1 MLPLQKTN
9 FINVFKAFFLIVTL
23 PFSLIW
29 LVWRRSDWPKQK
41 KLTASF
47 FILLFCLFFIAGVFW
62 LDKNIKKNYSSLP
75 FSADK
80 NSQLENFSGQN
91 VNLPIEENTV
101 PKDPENLNSSANPEI
116 KGEKTENLEGEIYS
130 VARVI
135 DGDTLKLEDGRTVR
149 YIGIDT
155 PETVSPSKPVQCFGK
170 EASDKNRELVEGKKV
185 RLVKDVSETDKYGRL
200 LRYVFVGDLFVND
213 YLVREGYAH
222 AVTFPP
228 DIKFS
233 DQFKNA
239 QKDARERK
247 IGLWSDTACPK

>member
-1 MLPLQKTN
+1 MLPLQKPN
-9 FINVFKAFFLIVTL
+9 FINVFKAFFLIVTI

-29 LVWRRSDWPKQK
+29 LVWRKNDWPKQK

-47 FILLFCLFFIAGVFW
+47 FILIFCLIFVVGGLW
-62 LDKNIKKNYSSLP
+62 LNKNIKKNPSALP
-75 FSADK
+75 FSSDR
-80 NSQLENFSGQN
+80 NSQIEIFSGEN
-91 VNLPIEENTV
+91 VNSPIEENSA
-101 PKDPENLNSSANPEI
+101 PNGLDNLSGSANREI
-116 KGEKTENLEGEIYS
+116 KDEKTENLEGEIYS
-130 VARVI
+130 VVRVI
-135 DGDTLKLEDGRTVR
+135 DGDTIKLEDGRTVR